1 MIAAGRSGRAGN
13 GAGPLYF
20 TAGAGGD
27 ASTASND
34 GGAGGNFVFTGGN
47 GGNSPGGALTGA
59 AIGGD
64 FEIFGGN
71 AGIGGLG
78 GGFNLPWRHG
88 LHHRHWR
95 VFTVNPGAPG
105 DSGLTG
111 SIILA
116 NIRGAVGIG
125 TTSPFTLLD
134 IATSSITG
142 NGFKAQLSLTDN
154 NAGANLKH
162 WLFSSESGNLYI
174 GTSTDLYATSTSA
187 GLTIL
192 GGAGGGTSGF
202 VGIGT
207 STPGSLL
214 QSKE

>member
-1 MIAAGRSGRAGN
+1 VAQS
-13 GAGPLYF
+13 
-20 TAGAGGD
+20 
-27 ASTASND
+27 ASA
-34 GGAGGNFVFTGGN
+34 
-47 GGNSPGGALTGA
+47 P
-59 AIGGD
+59 
-64 FEIFGGN
+64 
-71 AGIGGLG
+71 
-78 GGFNLPWRHG
+78 
-88 LHHRHWR
+88 LHHSP
-95 VFTVNPGAPG
+95 F
-105 DSGLTG
+105 S
-111 SIILA
+111 
-116 NIRGAVGIG
+116 
-125 TTSPFTLLD
+125 TSPPQ
-134 IATSSITG
+134 SITG

-214 QSKE
+214 SIQGIANFTTAPPPSMARH